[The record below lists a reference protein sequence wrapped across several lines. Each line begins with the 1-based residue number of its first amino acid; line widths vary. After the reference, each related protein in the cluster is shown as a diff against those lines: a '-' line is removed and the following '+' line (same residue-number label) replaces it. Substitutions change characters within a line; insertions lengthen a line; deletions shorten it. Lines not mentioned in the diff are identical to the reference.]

1 MLMGVASGAFVIIW
15 KYNVDSEAV
24 LSKALSEEEFAQ
36 RSPRFSRTDRP
47 TKRKSQRRP
56 CCRVPR
62 ARKERVHPRTM
73 VFEQEERDAGDT
85 EGFDIEDDYE
95 EEALA
100 DNEEEGDTG

>member
-15 KYNVDSEAV
+15 KYNGDSEAV
-24 LSKALSEEEFAQ
+24 LRSALSEEEFAQ

-73 VFEQEERDAGDT
+73 FEQEEKDAGGT

>member
-1 MLMGVASGAFVIIW
+1 MDDVEVRTMLMGVASGAFVIIW
-15 KYNVDSEAV
+15 KYNGDSEAV
-24 LSKALSEEEFAQ
+24 LRSALSEEEFAQ

-73 VFEQEERDAGDT
+73 FEQEERDAGGT

-95 EEALA
+95 
-100 DNEEEGDTG
+100 

>member
-15 KYNVDSEAV
+15 KCNGDSETV
-24 LSKALSEEEFAQ
+24 LRSALSEEEFAQ

-56 CCRVPR
+56 AAAFR
-62 ARKERVHPRTM
+62 ERGRSACTRGPAM
-73 VFEQEERDAGDT
+73 FEQEERDAGGT

-100 DNEEEGDTG
+100 DNEEDGDTG